1 MPPAA
6 STIHRFR
13 AVRSLPP
20 ARALGRPRAP
30 GGPRRYTVPMPTPA
44 SAPPGGPPPGADPGL
59 EAQGDAPEG
68 APSGER
74 RGRWRL
80 RTFESLSDRDF
91 RWFYLALLGQMAAM
105 NMQMLARGY
114 LAFALTGSFAALGAI
129 GLANAVPMLA
139 LSLAGGVLADRAPK
153 KRVLQAGQ
161 IASALIA
168 LAVALLLAAD
178 ALTFAHLLAAGAA
191 QGVVM
196 ALMMPA
202 RQSILPEVVGM
213 GRLMNAVSLQ
223 AAGMNLMRLAAPA
236 AGGFLIAWIGAEA
249 LYFVMTAMYLFAVL
263 ALAPVRLRA
272 LEGASGGERA
282 AAASRGRAGGGA
294 LADGLRYIRGD
305 ATIFVLLVLTFVI
318 SMLAM
323 PYLLLLPGFVEDVF
337 GKGAEELGL
346 LIAVG
351 GVGALAGAL
360 TLASLPPK
368 RRGLLLVLSGLLMG
382 GALLG
387 FSASPSIWVG
397 GAFMFLIGVG
407 SAGRQALGNVLLQSY
422 ARDAYRGRVM
432 SLYMT
437 QISVMSF
444 GAFAIGLVAEA
455 AGARWALGGMAAV
468 LAVVSLGFLAL
479 SPRLRRLD

>member
-1 MPPAA
+1 
-6 STIHRFR
+6 
-13 AVRSLPP
+13 
-20 ARALGRPRAP
+20 
-30 GGPRRYTVPMPTPA
+30 MPTPA
-44 SAPPGGPPPGADPGL
+44 SAPASGPAPGL
-59 EAQGDAPEG
+59 EARRGAG
-68 APSGER
+68 APA
-74 RGRWRL
+74 RGGRLRL

-161 IASALIA
+161 AASALIA

-213 GRLMNAVSLQ
+213 ERLMNAVSLQ

-236 AGGFLIAWIGAEA
+236 AGGFLIAWVGAEA
-249 LYFVMTAMYLFAVL
+249 LYVIMTVMYLLAVA
-263 ALAPVRLRA
+263 ALTPVRLRPT
-272 LEGASGGERA
+272 EGARA
-282 AAASRGRAGGGA
+282 AAGARGRAGGGA

-305 ATIFVLLVLTFVI
+305 ATILVLLVLTFVI

-323 PYLLLLPGFVEDVF
+323 PYLLLLPGFVEEVF
-337 GKGAEELGL
+337 GEGAEELGL

-387 FSASPSIWVG
+387 FSASPTIWMG

-407 SAGRQALGNVLLQSY
+407 SAGRQALGNVLLQAY

-444 GAFAIGLVAEA
+444 GAFGAGLVAEA
-455 AGARWALGGMAAV
+455 LGARWALGGMAAL
-468 LAVVSLGFLAL
+468 LAAVSVGFLAL
-479 SPRLRRLD
+479 SPLLRRLD